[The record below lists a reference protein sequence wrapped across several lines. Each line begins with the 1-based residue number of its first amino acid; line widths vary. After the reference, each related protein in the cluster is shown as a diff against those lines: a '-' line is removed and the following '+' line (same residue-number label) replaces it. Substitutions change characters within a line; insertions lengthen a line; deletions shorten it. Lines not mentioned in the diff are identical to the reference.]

1 MAKFEMPEIKNYGM
15 ATMGERGQVVMPKA
29 IRQKMK
35 LKSGDKFL
43 VFSKDDMVIAFIKP
57 ENFDKI
63 ISEFTSH
70 FEDLKKIKK

>member
-1 MAKFEMPEIKNYGM
+1 MSDFKIPELNNYGM

-57 ENFDKI
+57 DNFDKI
-63 ISEFTSH
+63 ISELTSH
-70 FEDLKKIKK
+70 FKDLKNIKK